1 MLKKILSNF
10 LILSLLIGFLPFN
23 SVYADLNLTSFELNW
38 SDSSDFYFNPDDTF
52 TIQAYSTNDIWED
65 IKNAR
70 VKVEFNNNSF
80 FNYTGNDQKAQ
91 VQWVD
96 TYNPI
101 SSWDYSS
108 STWLN
113 TAISNANVSVG
124 QFLML
129 KKINSSQSAFEVLDA
144 TSSYSNTITVKFDAE
159 KVSDSSAVLWTSSS
173 KTIYV
178 NVKPHIISK
187 YFEKSGITTTTI
199 KWNWAEAV
207 DLFVKVKDYNG
218 CANIDNS
225 NVTADLSL
233 LGLSSNESLIYDS
246 CEGDGK
252 TAKFK
257 KSWITTLASL
267 WTKVF
272 NHTDFSF
279 SDEDGNSID
288 PNDSNFSET
297 WETNSVSITVESP
310 WAPDITNLGIVD
322 DYIWGPWTTL
332 R

>member
-10 LILSLLIGFLPFN
+10 LILSILIGFFPINLVSATF
-23 SVYADLNLTSFELNW
+23 DLTTFKINNATESNI
-38 SDSSDFYFNPDDTF
+38 YFNPWDTF
-52 TIQAYSTNDIWED
+52 SIDTETTNTIWENIQNLRFLID
-65 IKNAR
+65 
-70 VKVEFNNNSF
+70 FTNNSYL
-80 FNYTGNDQKAQ
+80 NYTGTDQRTK
-91 VQWVD
+91 VNS
-96 TYNPI
+96 TTIINPVPW
-101 SSWDYSS
+101 SDYSS

-113 TAISNANVSVG
+113 TPITSNIVLPNDLLNFSRTG
-124 QFLML
+124 
-129 KKINSSQSAFEVLDA
+129 NSFSAFQILNSI
-144 TSSYSNTITVKFDAE
+144 SSYSNTITVKFDAE